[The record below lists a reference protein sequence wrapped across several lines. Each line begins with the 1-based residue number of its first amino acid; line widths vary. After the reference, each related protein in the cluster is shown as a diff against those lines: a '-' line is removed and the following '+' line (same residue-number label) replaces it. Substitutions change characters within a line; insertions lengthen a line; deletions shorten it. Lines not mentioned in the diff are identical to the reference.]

1 MYNCEK
7 YILGEAMK
15 NNVEKEKRQNPSLC
29 NWVELFVILL
39 AGWLILSGIFEL
51 KFIIYGVMT
60 AGIISLLCFRS
71 FYMKGVHSDRYY
83 FLIHVN
89 PIRLF
94 IYFLWLLKEIVKS
107 SFSVTW
113 NVYRGKKSLHPQI
126 VWFQANYDNPAAR
139 ALLANSITLTPGTVT
154 VDIQEDGTY
163 SVHALTE
170 GAKEGLLDGTMQGKV
185 ARLFGETI
193 DFRVLDVEEAEEN
206 RKTARLIETTFTAKK
221 GLKRI

>member
-1 MYNCEK
+1 
-7 YILGEAMK
+7 MK
-15 NNVEKEKRQNPSLC
+15 NNIEKEKLQSPPLC

-39 AGWLILSGIFEL
+39 AGWFILSGIFEL

-60 AGIISLLCFRS
+60 AGIISLFCFKS

-89 PIRLF
+89 PIRLL
-94 IYFLWLLKEIVKS
+94 IYFLWLLKEIVKN

-126 VWFQANYDNPAAR
+126 VWFRANYDNPAAR

-154 VDIQEDGTY
+154 VDILEDGTY

-170 GAKEGLLDGTMQGKV
+170 ESKAGLLDGTMQGKV

-193 DFRVLDVEEAEEN
+193 DFRVLDVEEAGEN

>member
-1 MYNCEK
+1 
-7 YILGEAMK
+7 
-15 NNVEKEKRQNPSLC
+15 
-29 NWVELFVILL
+29 
-39 AGWLILSGIFEL
+39 
-51 KFIIYGVMT
+51 
-60 AGIISLLCFRS
+60 
-71 FYMKGVHSDRYY
+71 MKGVHSDRYY

-89 PIRLF
+89 PIRLL

-126 VWFQANYDNPAAR
+126 VWFRANYDNPAAR

-154 VDIQEDGTY
+154 VDILEDGTY

-170 GAKEGLLDGTMQGKV
+170 GAKESLLDGTMQGKV

-193 DFRVLDVEEAEEN
+193 DFRVLDVEEAGEN
-206 RKTARLIETTFTAKK
+206 RKTSRLIETTFTAKK